1 MKSTFSL
8 GDLVLSKAGRDG
20 GEIFL
25 VVGVDGDFA
34 NIVDG
39 KIRKVSNP
47 KKKKIKHLEKFLVG
61 GAIDLAI
68 KIKGGQ
74 PVSNERVKKVIR
86 LAKQK
91 IQED

>member
-20 GEIFL
+20 GGIFL
-25 VVGVDGDFA
+25 VVDVDDCYA
-34 NIVDG
+34 KIVDG
-39 KIRKVSNP
+39 KVRKISNP
-47 KKKKIKHLEKFLVG
+47 KKKKIKHLEKFLEVESV
-61 GAIDLAI
+61 DLAI
-68 KIKGGQ
+68 KIKSGQ
-74 PVSNERVKKVIR
+74 PVSNDRVIKVIS

>member
-25 VVGVDGDFA
+25 VVDVDDDYVK
-34 NIVDG
+34 IVNG
-39 KIRKVSNP
+39 KHRKISNP
-47 KKKKIKHLEKFLVG
+47 KKKKIKHLERFLEG
-61 GAIDLAI
+61 GSKDLAL
-68 KIKGGQ
+68 KIKSGQ
-74 PVSNERVKKVIR
+74 PVSNERVIKVIR

>member
-25 VVGVDGDFA
+25 VVDIDDDYVK
-34 NIVDG
+34 IVNG
-39 KIRKVSNP
+39 KYRKISNP
-47 KKKKIKHLEKFLVG
+47 KKKKIKHLEKFLDG
-61 GAIDLAI
+61 KLIDLAI
-68 KIKGGQ
+68 KIKSGQ
-74 PVSNERVKKVIR
+74 PVSNERLIKEIR